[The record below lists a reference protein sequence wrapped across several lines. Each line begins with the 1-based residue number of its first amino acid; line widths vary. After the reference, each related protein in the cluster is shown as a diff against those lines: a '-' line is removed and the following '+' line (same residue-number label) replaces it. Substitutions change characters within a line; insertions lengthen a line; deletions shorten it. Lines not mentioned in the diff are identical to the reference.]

1 MKRAHIIFCLFF
13 PALFGLLVNAS
24 RAQNQVRI
32 LTNVLPPYSPYIQ
45 DYPGTGNR
53 VQVFISNLSGRD
65 LSVRLL
71 GKLEGDNGV
80 VISTSTNYRPLRPI
94 QLRATDINRMLTRQE
109 LEGLFDLAQIEV
121 QGMNKSQLY
130 RGLPLP
136 EGNYQLCIQAFDN
149 ATTRPLS
156 AEFPVGCSGLIP
168 VRIVEPPILI
178 SPHDSEEIA
187 AKMPQTQLFSWSAP
201 VGILPNQVE
210 YTLRI
215 VELPAEANPN
225 VYIDAMVLPRTGVE
239 VQHLRTSTFLYGP
252 SHPPLQFGKRY
263 AWRVQA
269 ISTSQKLSFMN
280 EGKSPVGV
288 FTYGITNLLP
298 GLEYIVM
305 TAPDQTSPLRTKS
318 MQVGSSNPLT
328 FKWELDKEL
337 EARLRNAF
345 HVPAQMKSI
354 LDHRGELSYQIR
366 IANLGAKASDSP
378 LLVRQVRAPF
388 FQIAKEDL
396 PAGMTTS
403 KKFEVSVELMGVSD
417 LIRKQAQLP
426 NEPLSSKPVAFSL
439 FAKDLGSPKDTLTI
453 TGILAFKYPGEVGEA
468 HILPNTKVVL
478 SKMEPGN
485 YLLTVGYGTSDQ
497 MGRYTIKVLKS
508 ALHSTDTLQ
517 TFTRCV
523 IDPVNPFVQPF
534 TASGAYQ
541 ATNDNT
547 FQISRNEEKVYHVK
561 GITWLAWGY
570 TLDLTAKQSYK
581 NWPGTPVAR
590 LDGQYVVIY
599 RKTTGLQ
606 EYYKKFRLPVEGQIE
621 KQPNSSVSGYNAGTR
636 LLSDQKV
643 IAGPLLTETAGAT
656 KTSGAAVVSGAS
668 ENSEKAIT
676 ATISTNH
683 LSSATAGLSPSP
695 QNEQDLIK
703 SIQTEVEKAGYQF
716 IGISTLK
723 ANGDVY
729 SATFEKLV
737 YADKP
742 YDNYKVY
749 CPGCGQKPDDGQAV
763 IFSRPKDKLVPHI
776 ARIEKATFNIE
787 TTEPPTMTF
796 KGKLAYRFADSGKDG
811 AEVKALANTQVH
823 LQVVYQD
830 IEDGRV
836 TAGIPG
842 NGDDDIAAFHKN
854 YSQTLD
860 TKVTGSD
867 GSFEFSVKMIKPMSL
882 GILPRTALTGSGE
895 FKKGGRIYRRTLRVV
910 VDNEY
915 YTSPTADFGVSAQQ
929 VMYPQGAFDF
939 STIIAKVKSYAL
951 LVQVKSDTTA
961 IQKAGYKQNLFGIKI
976 SVLRAV
982 NMKIGIPGVYA
993 GPPADEG
1000 TGIQT
1005 IRKIDGNSYREIAS
1019 GKSDVNGTITFPRM
1033 VKAKV
1038 ENDLYFIATEKSDDG
1053 LNNYKLVSLK
1063 RITTN
1068 ESWLGVYETDVNKL
1082 SADQIKNSDKIGP
1095 EGKKR
1100 TIVGGANINCR
1111 KGYKF
1116 RFTPAGG
1123 GTDYTEDLFLDVP
1136 EDAIKIAEYFK
1147 NKDWWPISIQSC
1159 QKADKYWIRDEIQDS
1174 PINKKI
1180 LLDESL
1186 IAPTWAGVNA
1196 GAGAGGKADIV
1207 FADQYQWI
1215 TSDVVQR
1222 YLKPGLPTV
1231 HIRVVDKS
1239 NPTQGIK
1246 GALVALSYEP
1256 EDGSLGNMNKMTDE
1270 NGRITPFVLKPGKN
1284 AKVKV
1289 IAKGYNFYANG
1300 SSDNETLSAC
1310 PGCTDCICI
1319 ADLLLGQNSNYPAVL
1334 MQPNT
1339 HITGRAIDYDTR
1351 VAGTK
1356 ISGVSVKSKAAA
1368 PINSVKESIGNPS
1381 PKVPTG
1387 LVANPNMEGEPA
1399 TAEPGSGQSMQAYV
1413 QADDGYIFKTQF
1425 NDGMWKFD
1433 IDAPSTAQT
1442 LKIIPVNISYFNEE
1456 RNIKTELPKPVLLS
1470 EGRFNINA
1478 GDIDIYQRDHRV
1490 TFKIF
1495 EKGPSGKG
1503 VRGAHVKLFGK
1514 NDPGFVFGP
1523 SDENGVVETQF
1534 KNVSTDNLYVE
1545 ISAPGYVTQTLSVT
1559 NQESKN
1565 PKPKIVLLEPATV
1578 INGVVLRKSAQGAEI
1593 PLEGAL
1599 VSVSAG
1605 KNASVK
1611 YSTVSQKD
1619 GSFSLDVDKNLPNC
1633 TVEASYNQGEAGPTY
1648 IGISANQVIPQA
1660 KGQSL
1665 KLTITTFEK
1674 FSIASLWG
1682 FPVTIEKI
1690 DPKTMKATGVV
1701 NLADPGFG
1709 PFGTLKDKLTARFEN
1724 VTFKPNPD
1732 KPQEGIP
1739 VSETVE
1745 LEDGVLDQLIYHT
1758 MPNIVVKDV
1767 KYNVKLS
1774 SLDAVAS
1781 GGKLKITRTPGTSK
1795 GRILAQAQVI
1805 DNSFNFSEN
1814 LFNPGKNQL
1823 FLSDTTLSAGKPV
1836 VVAFNSEKSNIKWT
1850 NFTLSQKDGSPMKL
1864 KFLAFNATSAPAGS
1878 SLIQD
1883 EIHLAPEIECHI
1895 KDAIPTDFKVKIGNL
1910 VIKNNTVDKKSGQ
1923 TPLTFPLAGNWSVE
1937 IRDWELDF
1945 KKGGFYSTTGVVK
1958 TGKVD
1963 IPIKEFNL
1971 RSDFFKLDADPR
1983 DLELAGVAKLN
1994 LGGKV
1999 YFGYDAQTGSDKKGH
2014 WSMVIVPKGDS
2025 PAAKLPAGSL
2035 PGLTDA
2041 LEFQTVSLLDNGQ
2054 DVVSFGS
2061 GNKSFRYFNII
2072 DVRPTTIETGPDWFA
2087 FDSGLSSSIPNAPK
2101 DVSMR
2106 FIYSKP
2112 KGANAIKLK
2121 TMIPGKYKFETSGY
2135 LNFEALN
2142 VKDADGGASNGIYFA
2157 DGIIAMKGFVEEPEK
2172 LHIDNLLLIHTANS
2186 THITHNRD
2194 LDLNLEKD
2202 LLKLKDNP
2210 IYAADDDASN
2220 KADYVK
2226 NQLSLTLEGKAGLSE
2241 LYCHQRVEGS
2251 QWKLM
2256 TFSGLPNGFEMWKK
2270 EERNR
2275 LSFTAHGE
2283 IIADNQKIGLDRIP
2297 APGGLGEL
2305 SLVYDFKNSR
2315 LTGTLQMP
2323 PVDIPPSMRFSGGIG
2338 QVRVDKNGFYIV
2350 ASGTL
2355 ENVPLPV
2362 PTTLKAGLMLGYYN
2376 SRELSDATSVLFA
2389 NSHRKSFPC
2398 SFSSTF
2404 KGIYATGEIN
2414 LPGGI
2419 GNFNHVYGLPGA
2431 QAQVGVDIYADGYV
2445 YGNYANGALSFGA
2458 GLGVGAKAYAY
2469 GTLLSVRAGGEVYVN
2484 GGLDTQLTTYTSP
2497 PGASMSLSS
2506 NIGAGFKATLTE
2518 AFSGLALPPLQADM
2532 QLIVTGS
2539 ATVGKGN
2546 SPSINFDITPKWT
2559 AGGNTCTS
2567 NTP

>member
-13 PALFGLLVNAS
+13 PTLFGLLVNAS
-24 RAQNQVRI
+24 QAQSQVRI
-32 LTNVLPPYSPYIQ
+32 MTNVLPPYSPYIQ

-53 VQVFISNLSGRD
+53 VQVFISNLSGKD

-80 VISTSTNYRPLRPI
+80 VIRTSINYRPLRPLE
-94 QLRATDINRMLTRQE
+94 LRATDVSRMLTRAE

-121 QGMNKSQLY
+121 QGMNKNELY

-136 EGNYQLCIQAFDN
+136 EGNYQLCVQAFDN

-156 AEFPVGCSGLIP
+156 AEFPMGCSGLIP

-178 SPHDSEEIA
+178 SPFDNEEIVT
-187 AKMPQTQLFSWSAP
+187 KTPQTQFFSWSAP
-201 VGILPNQVE
+201 VGVLPNQVE

-215 VELPAEANPN
+215 VELPVEVNPN
-225 VYIDAMVLPRTGVE
+225 VYIDAMVLPRTGIE
-239 VQHLRTSTFLYGP
+239 VQHLRTTTFLYGP
-252 SHPPLQFGKRY
+252 THPALQFGKRY

-269 ISTSQKLSFMN
+269 ISTSQKLNFMN
-280 EGKSPVGV
+280 DGKSPVGV
-288 FTYGITNLLP
+288 FTYGMMKVLP
-298 GLEYIVM
+298 GLEYITM
-305 TAPDQTSPLRTKS
+305 ISPDQASPLRTKS
-318 MQVGSSNPLT
+318 MQVGSNNPLT
-328 FKWELDKEL
+328 FKWKLDQEL
-337 EARLRNAF
+337 EARLREAY
-345 HVPAQMKSI
+345 HVPPQIKSI
-354 LDHRGELSYQIR
+354 LDYRAELNYQIR
-366 IANLGAKASDSP
+366 IANLGAKVSDSP
-378 LLVRQVRAPF
+378 VLVRQVRTPY
-388 FQIAKEDL
+388 FQIAQEDL
-396 PAGMTTS
+396 PAGMTTG

-417 LIRKQAQLP
+417 LVHKQAQLP
-426 NEPLSSKPVAFSL
+426 DEPLSSKPVAFSL

-453 TGILAFKYPGEVGEA
+453 TGVLAFKYPGEVGEA

-485 YLLTVGYGTSDQ
+485 YLLTVGYGTSDET
-497 MGRYTIKVLKS
+497 GRYTIKVLKS
-508 ALHSTDTLQ
+508 ALHGPDTLQ

-523 IDPVNPFVQPF
+523 IDPVNPFIQPF
-534 TASGAYQ
+534 TTSGSYQ
-541 ATNDNT
+541 TTNENT
-547 FQISRNEEKVYHVK
+547 FQISRHEDKVYKVD
-561 GITWLAWGY
+561 GITWLASGY
-570 TLDLTAKQSYK
+570 TLDLTAKQTYK
-581 NWPGTPVAR
+581 DWPGAPDAK

-606 EYYKKFRLPVEGQIE
+606 EYYKKFRLPVEGQI
-621 KQPNSSVSGYNAGTR
+621 R
-636 LLSDQKV
+636 
-643 IAGPLLTETAGAT
+643 
-656 KTSGAAVVSGAS
+656 
-668 ENSEKAIT
+668 
-676 ATISTNH
+676 
-683 LSSATAGLSPSP
+683 
-695 QNEQDLIK
+695 NEQNPIQ
-703 SIQTEVEKAGYQF
+703 SIQKEVEKAGYQF

-723 ANGDVY
+723 ANGDTY
-729 SATFEKLV
+729 SGTFEKLV

-763 IFSRPKDKLVPHI
+763 IFSRPKDKLVPQT
-776 ARIEKATFNIE
+776 ARIEKALFNVE

-796 KGKLAYRFADSGKDG
+796 KGKLAYQFADAGKYG
-811 AEVKALANTQVH
+811 AEAKPLGNTQVH

-830 IEDGRV
+830 MESKVI
-836 TAGIPG
+836 TSGIPG
-842 NGDDDIAAFHKN
+842 NGDDDITAFHKN
-854 YSQTLD
+854 YSQSLD
-860 TKVTGSD
+860 TRVTGPD
-867 GSFEFSVKMIKPMSL
+867 GSFEFKVKMKAPMPL
-882 GILPRTALTGSGE
+882 GQLARTPLTGSGE
-895 FKKGGRIYRRTLRVV
+895 FKRGGRIYKRTLRVV

-915 YTSPTADFGVSAQQ
+915 YASPAADFGLFADQ
-929 VMYPQGAFDF
+929 VMTPQGSFDF
-939 STIIAKVKSYAL
+939 NTIIAKVKSYGL

-961 IQKAGYKQNLFGIKI
+961 IQKAGYKQNLLGIKI

-982 NMKIGIPGVYA
+982 NKKIGVPGVYT
-993 GPPADEG
+993 GPPVDEG

-1005 IRKIDGNSYREIAS
+1005 IRKIDGNSFREIAS

-1038 ENDLYFIATEKSDDG
+1038 ENDLYFIATEQSDDG

-1082 SADQIKNSDKIGP
+1082 SADQIKASDKIGP

-1100 TIVGGANINCR
+1100 TIVGGAKINCR

-1116 RFTPAGG
+1116 RFKLDGG
-1123 GTDYTEDLFLDVP
+1123 GNDYTKELYLDVP

-1147 NKDWWPISIQSC
+1147 YKDWTPIPIESC
-1159 QKADKYWIRDEIQDS
+1159 QEANKYWIRDEIQDS
-1174 PINKKI
+1174 PINRKV
-1180 LLDESL
+1180 LLNESL
-1186 IAPTWAGVNA
+1186 IAPS
-1196 GAGAGGKADIV
+1196 AGGISVGTAIENKSGVV

-1215 TSDVVQR
+1215 KSDVVQR
-1222 YLKPGLPTV
+1222 YLKPGPPTV
-1231 HIRVVDKS
+1231 RIRVVDKS

-1256 EDGSLGNMNKMTDE
+1256 EDGSVGTMNKMTDE
-1270 NGRITPFVLKPGKN
+1270 NGSITPFTLKPGKN
-1284 AKVKV
+1284 AKVK
-1289 IAKGYNFYANG
+1289 ILAKGYNFYAVSTSG
-1300 SSDNETLSAC
+1300 IKIKETPAICSECA
-1310 PGCTDCICI
+1310 DCVCI
-1319 ADLLLGQNSNYPAVL
+1319 GELLLGQNSNYPAIL
-1334 MQPNT
+1334 MEPNT
-1339 HITGRAIDYDTR
+1339 HITGRAIDYDTKSDQDKKLLFTGNKVPAT
-1351 VAGTK
+1351 VASQGGDFGK
-1356 ISGVSVKSKAAA
+1356 PQKGAVQASSPGSKVSEVGATA
-1368 PINSVKESIGNPS
+1368 
-1381 PKVPTG
+1381 PKVNQLSGKGKVTPTA
-1387 LVANPNMEGEPA
+1387 LPEL
-1399 TAEPGSGQSMQAYV
+1399 GSGQSMEAYV

-1425 NDGMWKFD
+1425 NNGMWKFD
-1433 IDAPSTAQT
+1433 IDAPSTAKI
-1442 LKIIPVNISYFNEE
+1442 LKVIPVNISYFNEE
-1456 RNIKTELPKPVLLS
+1456 RNINTELPKPTALS

-1503 VRGAHVKLFGK
+1503 VRGAQVKLFGK

-1523 SDENGVVETQF
+1523 SDESGVVGTKF
-1534 KNVSTDNLYVE
+1534 KNVSTDNLYVD
-1545 ISAPGYVTQTLSVT
+1545 ISAPGYVTQTVSVT
-1559 NQESKN
+1559 NQESKI
-1565 PKPKIVLLEPATV
+1565 PKPKTVLLEPAAV
-1578 INGVVLRKSAQGAEI
+1578 VNGVVVTKSAQGAEV

-1599 VSVSAG
+1599 VFVSAG

-1611 YSTVSQKD
+1611 YSTLSKKD
-1619 GSFSLDVDKNLPNC
+1619 GSFSLDVDKNLSNC
-1633 TVEASYNQGEAGPTY
+1633 TIEASYNQGESGPTY
-1648 IGISANQVIPQA
+1648 IGVSANQVIPQA

-1665 KLTITTFEK
+1665 KLTITTFDK
-1674 FSIASLWG
+1674 FSIASIWG
-1682 FPVTIEKI
+1682 FPVTIKKI
-1690 DPKTMKATGVV
+1690 DPKTMKVTGVV

-1709 PFGTLKDKLTARFEN
+1709 PFGTLKEKLTARFEN
-1724 VTFKPNPD
+1724 VAFKPNPE
-1732 KPQEGIP
+1732 KPKEGIP
-1739 VSETVE
+1739 ASETVE
-1745 LEDGVLDQLIYHT
+1745 LEDGVLDQLVYHT
-1758 MPNIVVKDV
+1758 TPNIVVKDI
-1767 KYNVKLS
+1767 KYNVKLT
-1774 SLDAVAS
+1774 SLDAVANA
-1781 GGKLKITRTPGTSK
+1781 GKLKIIRTPGTSK
-1795 GRILAQAQVI
+1795 GKILAQAQVI

-1823 FLSDTTLSAGKPV
+1823 FLSDTTLNAGKPA
-1836 VVAFNSEKSNIKWT
+1836 VVAFDSEKSNIKWT
-1850 NFTLSQKDGSPMKL
+1850 NFAISQKDGSPMKL
-1864 KFLAFNATSAPAGS
+1864 KFLAFNATSALNGS
-1878 SLIQD
+1878 RLIQD
-1883 EIHLAPEIECHI
+1883 EIHLAPEIECHV
-1895 KDAIPTDFKVKIGNL
+1895 KDAIPSEFKIKIGDL
-1910 VIKNNTVDKKSGQ
+1910 VIKNNTIDKKSGE
-1923 TPLTFPLAGNWSVE
+1923 TPLTFPLAGDWSVE
-1937 IRDWELDF
+1937 IRNWELDF
-1945 KKGGFYSTTGVVK
+1945 KKGGFYSTKGVVK

-1971 RSDFFKLDADPR
+1971 RSDFFKLDADPK

-1994 LGGKV
+1994 LGGKA

-2014 WSMVIVPKGDS
+2014 WSMVIVPEGDS

-2035 PGLTDA
+2035 PGLTDV

-2087 FDSGLSSSIPNAPK
+2087 FDSGLSTGIPNAPK

-2112 KGANAIKLK
+2112 KGTNAIKLK
-2121 TMIPGKYKFETSGY
+2121 TMIPGKYQFETSGY

-2142 VKDADGGASNGIYFA
+2142 VKDADGGSSNGIYFA
-2157 DGIIAMKGFVEEPEK
+2157 EGIIAMKGFVEEPEK
-2172 LHIDNLLLIHTANS
+2172 LHIDNVLLIHTANS
-2186 THITHNRD
+2186 THITHNRN

-2210 IYAADDDASN
+2210 IYATNDDVSN
-2220 KADYVK
+2220 KTDYTK
-2226 NQLSLTLEGKAGLSE
+2226 NQLSMALEGKTGLSE
-2241 LYCHQRVEGS
+2241 LYCHQRVEGK

-2270 EERNR
+2270 EEKNR

-2283 IIADNQKIGLDRIP
+2283 IIADNQNIGLDGIP

-2323 PVDIPPSMRFSGGIG
+2323 PMDIPPSMTFSGGIG

-2350 ASGTL
+2350 GSGTL
-2355 ENVPLPV
+2355 ENVPLPI

-2376 SRELSDATSVLFA
+2376 SQDLSDATSVLFA
-2389 NSHRKSFPC
+2389 NSHRKNLPC
-2398 SFSSTF
+2398 SFNSTF
-2404 KGIYATGEIN
+2404 KGIYATGEMN

-2431 QAQVGVDIYADGYV
+2431 QAEVGVDIYADGYV
-2445 YGNYANGALSFGA
+2445 YGNYENGALSFGA

-2484 GGLDTQLTTYTSP
+2484 GGVDARLTASTSP
-2497 PGASMSLSS
+2497 PGASLSLSS
-2506 NIGAGFKATLTE
+2506 NIGAGFNATLTE
-2518 AFSGLALPPLQADM
+2518 AFSGLALPPLRADM
-2532 QLIVTGS
+2532 QLIVTGN
-2539 ATVGKGN
+2539 ATIGKGS
-2546 SPSINFDITPKWT
+2546 SPSVNFDITPKWT

>member
-1 MKRAHIIFCLFF
+1 MKRAHIIFCLIF
-13 PALFGLLVNAS
+13 PALFGILVNTS
-24 RAQNQVRI
+24 LAQNQVVRI
-32 LTNVLPPYSPYIQ
+32 MTNVLPPYSPYIQ
-45 DYPGTGNR
+45 DYPGTGSR
-53 VQVFISNLSGRD
+53 VQVFISNLSGKD

-80 VISTSTNYRPLRPI
+80 VIRTSPNYRPLRPLE
-94 QLRATDINRMLTRQE
+94 LRATDVNRMLTRPE
-109 LEGLFDLAQIEV
+109 LEGLFDLGQIDV
-121 QGMNKSQLY
+121 QGMNKNELY
-130 RGLPLP
+130 KGLPLP
-136 EGNYQLCIQAFDN
+136 EGNYQLCVQAFDN

-156 AEFPVGCSGLIP
+156 AEFPMGCSGLIP

-178 SPHDSEEIA
+178 SPYDNEEITT
-187 AKMPQTQLFSWSAP
+187 KTPQTQLFSWSAP

-215 VELPAEANPN
+215 VELPAEVNPN
-225 VYIDAMVLPRTGVE
+225 VYIDAMALPRTGLE
-239 VQHLRTSTFLYGP
+239 IQHLRTTTFLYGP
-252 SHPPLQFGKRY
+252 SHPALQFGKRY

-269 ISTSQKLSFMN
+269 ISVSQKLAFMN
-280 EGKSPVGV
+280 EGKSPVSV
-288 FTYGITNLLP
+288 FTYGLTKVLP
-298 GLEYIVM
+298 GLEYIAM
-305 TAPDQTSPLRTKS
+305 TAPDQTSPLRTKN
-318 MQVGSSNPLT
+318 MQVGSNNPLT

-337 EARLRNAF
+337 EALLRNAY
-345 HVPAQMKSI
+345 HVPPQIKSI
-354 LDHRGELSYQIR
+354 LDHRGELNYKIR

-378 LLVRQVRAPF
+378 LLVRQVRTPY

-396 PAGMTTS
+396 PAGMTPG
-403 KKFEVSVELMGVSD
+403 KKLEVSVELMGVSD

-426 NEPLSSKPVAFSL
+426 NAPLSSKPVVVSL
-439 FAKDLGSPKDTLTI
+439 FAKDIGSPKDTLTI
-453 TGILAFKYPGEVGEA
+453 TGVLAFKYPGEAGKT
-468 HILPNTKVVL
+468 HILPNTKVAL
-478 SKMEPGN
+478 SKMEPSN
-485 YLLTVGYGTSDQ
+485 YLLTVGYGTSDE

-508 ALHSTDTLQ
+508 ALHSADTTQ
-517 TFTRCV
+517 MFTRCV
-523 IDPVNPFVQPF
+523 IDPVNPFIQPF
-534 TASGAYQ
+534 TTSGSYQ
-541 ATNDNT
+541 TTNENT
-547 FQISRNEEKVYHVK
+547 FQISRHEEKVYQVA
-561 GITWLAWGY
+561 GITWLASGY
-570 TLDLTAKQSYK
+570 TLDLTAKQTYQ
-581 NWPGTPVAR
+581 NWPGAPDAK
-590 LDGQYVVIY
+590 LDGQPVVIY
-599 RKTTGLQ
+599 RKINGLQ
-606 EYYKKFRLPVEGQIE
+606 EYYKKYRLPVEGSI
-621 KQPNSSVSGYNAGTR
+621 KDQPNSS
-636 LLSDQKV
+636 
-643 IAGPLLTETAGAT
+643 
-656 KTSGAAVVSGAS
+656 
-668 ENSEKAIT
+668 
-676 ATISTNH
+676 
-683 LSSATAGLSPSP
+683 
-695 QNEQDLIK
+695 
-703 SIQTEVEKAGYQF
+703 IQAEVEQAGYQF

-723 ANGDVY
+723 ANGDAY

-763 IFSRPKDKLVPHI
+763 IFPRPKDKLI
-776 ARIEKATFNIE
+776 QQTARIEKATFHVE

-796 KGKLAYRFADSGKDG
+796 KGKLAYQFADAGKDG
-811 AEVKALANTQVH
+811 AEAKALANTRVH

-830 IEDGRV
+830 IADGTV
-836 TAGIPG
+836 TAGAPG
-842 NGDDDIAAFHKN
+842 NGDDEIAAFHKN

-867 GSFEFSVKMIKPMSL
+867 GSFEFKVKMIKPMPL
-882 GILPRTALTGSGE
+882 GILPRTPLTGTGE
-895 FKKGGRIYRRTLRVV
+895 FKRGGRIYRRTLRVI

-915 YTSPTADFGVSAQQ
+915 YASPSTDFGVSTDQ
-929 VMYPQGAFDF
+929 VMDPQGSFDF
-939 STIIAKVKSYAL
+939 HTMIAKVKSYGL

-961 IQKAGYKQNLFGIKI
+961 IQKAGYKQNLFGMKI

-982 NMKIGIPGVYA
+982 YKKIGIPGINA

-1000 TGIQT
+1000 SGVQS

-1038 ENDLYFIATEKSDDG
+1038 ENDLYFIATEKADDG

-1082 SADQIKNSDKIGP
+1082 TADQIKTSDKIGP

-1123 GTDYTEDLFLDVP
+1123 GTDYTRDLFLDVP

-1147 NKDWWPISIQSC
+1147 NKDWWPIAIQSC
-1159 QKADKYWIRDEIQDS
+1159 QQANKYWIRDEIQDS

-1186 IAPTWAGVNA
+1186 IAPTSGGINA
-1196 GAGAGGKADIV
+1196 GAGADGKAAIV

-1215 TSDVVQR
+1215 KSDVVQR

-1231 HIRVVDKS
+1231 HIRVVDQS

-1246 GALVALSYEP
+1246 GALVALTYDP
-1256 EDGSLGNMNKMTDE
+1256 ADGSPGSINKMTDE

-1284 AKVKV
+1284 ARVK
-1289 IAKGYNFYANG
+1289 ITAKGYNFYGNG
-1300 SSDNETLSAC
+1300 SSGNETPSPC

-1319 ADLLLGQNSNYPAVL
+1319 GDLMLGQNSNNPAVL

-1351 VAGTK
+1351 AIGAKTNK
-1356 ISGVSVKSKAAA
+1356 ASGKNKAAT
-1368 PINSVKESIGNPS
+1368 PGKSLTESIGNTP

-1387 LVANPNMEGEPA
+1387 LVTNLNMEEKPA
-1399 TAEPGSGQSMQAYV
+1399 APELGSGQSMEAYV

-1433 IDAPSTAQT
+1433 IDAPSTAKT
-1442 LKIIPVNISYFNEE
+1442 LKVIPVNISYFNEE
-1456 RNIKTELPKPVLLS
+1456 RDIKTELPKPTVLS
-1470 EGRFNINA
+1470 GGRFNINA
-1478 GDIDIYQRDHRV
+1478 GDIDIYQRDHRI
-1490 TFKIF
+1490 TFKVF
-1495 EKGPSGKG
+1495 EKGPSGKS
-1503 VRGAHVKLFGK
+1503 VTGAHVKLFGK

-1523 SDENGVVETQF
+1523 SNESGVVETQF
-1534 KNVSTDNLYVE
+1534 KNVSTDNLYVAV
-1545 ISAPGYVTQTLSVT
+1545 SAPGYVTQTVSVT
-1559 NQESKN
+1559 NEESKI

-1578 INGVVLRKSAQGAEI
+1578 VNGVVVTKSAQGTEM

-1599 VSVSAG
+1599 VFVSAG

-1611 YSTVSQKD
+1611 YSTLSKKD
-1619 GSFSLDVDKNLPNC
+1619 GSFSLDVDKNLSNC
-1633 TVEASYNQGEAGPTY
+1633 TIEASYNQGEAGPTY
-1648 IGISANQVIPQA
+1648 IGVSANQVIPQV

-1665 KLTITTFEK
+1665 KLTITTFDK
-1674 FSIASLWG
+1674 FRIASIWG
-1682 FPVTIEKI
+1682 FPVTIEKL

-1701 NLADPGFG
+1701 NLSDPALG

-1724 VTFKPNPD
+1724 VAFKPNPG

-1739 VSETVE
+1739 ASETVE
-1745 LEDGVLDQLIYHT
+1745 LEDGVLDQLVYHT
-1758 MPNIVVKDV
+1758 TPNIVVKDV
-1767 KYNVKLS
+1767 KYNVKIT
-1774 SLDAVAS
+1774 SLDAVANA
-1781 GGKLKITRTPGTSK
+1781 GRLKITRTPGTSK
-1795 GRILAQAQVI
+1795 GKILAQVQVI

-1823 FLSDTTLSAGKPV
+1823 FLSDTTLSAGKPA

-1850 NFTLSQKDGSPMKL
+1850 NFTISQKDGSPMKL
-1864 KFLAFNATSAPAGS
+1864 KFLAFNATSALTGS
-1878 SLIQD
+1878 RLIED
-1883 EIHLAPEIECHI
+1883 ELHLAPEIECRI
-1895 KDAIPTDFKVKIGNL
+1895 KDAIPSEFKVKIGDL
-1910 VIKNNTVDKKSGQ
+1910 VIKNNTIDKKSGQ

-1937 IRDWELDF
+1937 IRNWELDF

-1971 RSDFFKLDADPR
+1971 RSDFLKLNVEPKE
-1983 DLELAGVAKLN
+1983 LELAGVAKLN
-1994 LGGKV
+1994 LGGKA

-2014 WSMVIVPKGDS
+2014 WSMVIVPEGDS
-2025 PAAKLPAGSL
+2025 PAAKLPARSL

-2054 DVVSFGS
+2054 DVVTFGS

-2087 FDSGLSSSIPNAPK
+2087 FDSGLSTGIPNAPK

-2121 TMIPGKYKFETSGY
+2121 TMIPGQYKFETSGY

-2142 VKDADGGASNGIYFA
+2142 VKDADGGSSNGIYFA

-2172 LHIDNLLLIHTANS
+2172 LHIDNVLLIHTANS
-2186 THITHNRD
+2186 THITHNRN

-2210 IYAADDDASN
+2210 VYAANDDAGN
-2220 KADYVK
+2220 KTDYSK
-2226 NQLSLTLEGKAGLSE
+2226 NQLSMTLEGKSGLSE
-2241 LYCHQRVEGS
+2241 LYCHQRVEGK

-2270 EERNR
+2270 EEKNR

-2283 IIADNQKIGLDRIP
+2283 IIADNQKIGLDGIP
-2297 APGGLGEL
+2297 APGGLGAL

-2323 PVDIPPSMRFSGGIG
+2323 PVDIPPSMTFSGGVG

-2355 ENVPLPV
+2355 ENVPLPI

-2376 SRELSDATSVLFA
+2376 SPDLSDATSVLFA
-2389 NSHRKSFPC
+2389 NSHRKNLPC
-2398 SFSSTF
+2398 SFNSTF
-2404 KGIYATGEIN
+2404 KGIYATGEMN

-2419 GNFNHVYGLPGA
+2419 GNFNHVYGVPGA
-2431 QAQVGVDIYADGYV
+2431 EAQVGVDIYADGYV
-2445 YGNYANGALSFGA
+2445 YGNYNSGALSFGA
-2458 GLGVGAKAYAY
+2458 GMGVGARAYAY

-2484 GGLDTQLTTYTSP
+2484 GGLDTQLTAYTSP

-2539 ATVGKGN
+2539 ATVGKG
-2546 SPSINFDITPKWT
+2546 SAPSVNFDITPKWT
-2559 AGGNTCTS
+2559 AGGNTCIS

>member
-1 MKRAHIIFCLFF
+1 MNRAHIIFCLIF

-24 RAQNQVRI
+24 QAQNQVRI

-45 DYPGTGNR
+45 DYPGAGSR
-53 VQVFISNLSGRD
+53 VQVFISNLSGKD

-80 VISTSTNYRPLRPI
+80 VIRTSPNYRPLRPLE
-94 QLRATDINRMLTRQE
+94 LRATDVNRMLTRPE
-109 LEGLFDLAQIEV
+109 LEGLFDLGQIEV
-121 QGMNKSQLY
+121 QGMNKNDLY

-136 EGNYQLCIQAFDN
+136 EGNYQLCVQAFDN

-156 AEFPVGCSGLIP
+156 AEFPMGCSGLIP

-178 SPHDSEEIA
+178 SPFNNEEIA
-187 AKMPQTQLFSWSAP
+187 AKTPQTQLFSWSAP
-201 VGILPNQVE
+201 VGILPSQVE

-215 VELPAEANPN
+215 VELPAEVNPN
-225 VYIDAMVLPRTGVE
+225 VYIDAIALPRTGLE
-239 VQHLRTSTFLYGP
+239 VQHLRATTFLFGP
-252 SHPPLQFGKRY
+252 SHPALQFGKRY

-269 ISTSQKLSFMN
+269 IPTSQKLAFMN

-288 FTYGITNLLP
+288 FTYGITKVLP
-298 GLEYIVM
+298 GLEYITM

-318 MQVGSSNPLT
+318 MQVGSNNPLT

-337 EARLRNAF
+337 EALLRKAY
-345 HVPAQMKSI
+345 HVPPQLKSI
-354 LDHRGELSYQIR
+354 LDHRGELNYKIR
-366 IANLGAKASDSP
+366 IANSGTKVSDSP
-378 LLVRQVRAPF
+378 VLVRQVRTPY

-396 PAGMTTS
+396 PAGMTTN
-403 KKFEVSVELMGVSD
+403 KKLEVSVELMGVSD

-426 NEPLSSKPVAFSL
+426 NEPLLSKPVVFSL
-439 FAKDLGSPKDTLTI
+439 FAKDLGSPKDTLAI
-453 TGILAFKYPGEVGEA
+453 TGILAFKYPGEAGKA
-468 HILPNTKVVL
+468 HVLPNTKVVL

-485 YLLTVGYGTSDQ
+485 YLLTVGYGTSDE

-508 ALHSTDTLQ
+508 ALHADTTQ
-517 TFTRCV
+517 IFTRCV
-523 IDPVNPFVQPF
+523 IDPVNPFIQPF
-534 TASGAYQ
+534 TSSGSYQ
-541 ATNDNT
+541 TSHENT
-547 FQISRNEEKVYHVK
+547 FQISRHEEKVYQVE
-561 GITWLAWGY
+561 GITWLASGY
-570 TLDLTAKQSYK
+570 TLDLTAKQTYK
-581 NWPGTPVAR
+581 NWPGAPDTQ
-590 LDGQYVVIY
+590 LDGQAVVIY

-606 EYYKKFRLPVEGQIE
+606 EYYKKYRLPAEGQL
-621 KQPNSSVSGYNAGTR
+621 KNQANSS
-636 LLSDQKV
+636 
-643 IAGPLLTETAGAT
+643 
-656 KTSGAAVVSGAS
+656 
-668 ENSEKAIT
+668 
-676 ATISTNH
+676 
-683 LSSATAGLSPSP
+683 
-695 QNEQDLIK
+695 
-703 SIQTEVEKAGYQF
+703 IQAEVEQAGYQF
-716 IGISTLK
+716 IGIANLK
-723 ANGDVY
+723 ASGDAY

-763 IFSRPKDKLVPHI
+763 IFSRPKDKLVPQT
-776 ARIEKATFNIE
+776 ARIEKATFHVE

-796 KGKLAYRFADSGKDG
+796 KGKLAYQFADAGKDG
-811 AEVKALANTQVH
+811 AEAKALANTQVH

-830 IEDGRV
+830 IADGTV
-836 TAGIPG
+836 TAGAPG
-842 NGDDDIAAFHKN
+842 NGDDEIAAFHKN
-854 YSQTLD
+854 YSQRLD

-867 GSFEFSVKMIKPMSL
+867 GSFEFKVKMIKPMPL
-882 GILPRTALTGSGE
+882 GILPRTPLTGTGE
-895 FKKGGRIYRRTLRVV
+895 FKRGGRIYRRTLRVI
-910 VDNEY
+910 VDNAY
-915 YTSPTADFGVSAQQ
+915 YASSSTDFGISADQ
-929 VMYPQGAFDF
+929 VMDPQGSFDF
-939 STIIAKVKSYAL
+939 NTLIAKVKSYGL

-982 NMKIGIPGVYA
+982 NKKIGIPGVHA

-1000 TGIQT
+1000 SGVQS
-1005 IRKIDGNSYREIAS
+1005 IRKIDGNAYREIAS
-1019 GKSDVNGTITFPRM
+1019 GKSDVNGSITFPRM

-1082 SADQIKNSDKIGP
+1082 SADQIKTSDKIGP

-1100 TIVGGANINCR
+1100 TIVGGANVNCR

-1123 GTDYTEDLFLDVP
+1123 GTDYTQDLFLDVP

-1147 NKDWWPISIQSC
+1147 NKDWWPIAIQSC
-1159 QKADKYWIRDEIQDS
+1159 QQANKYWIRDEIQDS

-1186 IAPTWAGVNA
+1186 IAPTPGGINA
-1196 GAGAGGKADIV
+1196 GAGADGKADIV

-1215 TSDVVQR
+1215 RSDVVQR

-1231 HIRVVDKS
+1231 HIRVVDQS

-1246 GALVALSYEP
+1246 GALVALTYEP
-1256 EDGSLGNMNKMTDE
+1256 ADGSLGSINKMTDE
-1270 NGRITPFVLKPGKN
+1270 NGRVTPFVLKPGKN
-1284 AKVKV
+1284 AKVKI
-1289 IAKGYNFYANG
+1289 IAKGYNFY
-1300 SSDNETLSAC
+1300 SDSTSGDKTKETPPICSECA
-1310 PGCTDCICI
+1310 DCICI
-1319 ADLLLGQNSNYPAVL
+1319 GELLLGQNSNHPMVL
-1334 MQPNT
+1334 MRPNT
-1339 HITGRAIDYDTR
+1339 HITGRAIDYDTKA
-1351 VAGTK
+1351 VGAK
-1356 ISGVSVKSKAAA
+1356 FNKVSVKGKAATPA
-1368 PINSVKESIGNPS
+1368 KSLSENISNPS
-1381 PKVPTG
+1381 PKVPTS
-1387 LVANPNMEGEPA
+1387 LAANLNMEDKPA
-1399 TAEPGSGQSMQAYV
+1399 APELGSGQSMEAYV

-1425 NDGMWKFD
+1425 HDGMWKFD
-1433 IDAPSTAQT
+1433 MDAPSTAKT
-1442 LKIIPVNISYFNEE
+1442 LKVIPVNITYFNEE
-1456 RNIKTELPKPVLLS
+1456 RDIKTELPKPTPLS
-1470 EGRFNINA
+1470 GGRFHINA
-1478 GDIDIYQRDHRV
+1478 GDIDIYQRDHRI
-1490 TFKIF
+1490 TFKVF
-1495 EKGPSGKG
+1495 EKGPSGKS
-1503 VRGAHVKLFGK
+1503 VAGARVKLFGK

-1523 SDENGVVETQF
+1523 SDEKGVVETQF
-1534 KNVSTDNLYVE
+1534 KNVSTDNLYVA
-1545 ISAPGYVTQTLSVT
+1545 ISAPGYVTQILSVT
-1559 NQESKN
+1559 NEESKN
-1565 PKPKIVLLEPATV
+1565 PKPKIVLLEPAAAV
-1578 INGVVLRKSAQGAEI
+1578 NGVVVTKSPQGAEI

-1599 VSVSAG
+1599 VFVSAG

-1611 YSTVSQKD
+1611 YSTLSKKD
-1619 GSFSLDVDKNLPNC
+1619 GSFSLDVDKNLSNC
-1633 TVEASYNQGEAGPTY
+1633 TIEASYNQGETGPTY
-1648 IGISANQVIPQA
+1648 IGASSNQVIPQA

-1665 KLTITTFEK
+1665 KLTITTFDK
-1674 FSIASLWG
+1674 FSIASIWG

-1701 NLADPGFG
+1701 NLADPEFG

-1724 VTFKPNPD
+1724 VAFKPNPD

-1739 VSETVE
+1739 ASETVE
-1745 LEDGVLDQLIYHT
+1745 LEDGVLDQLVYHAT
-1758 MPNIVVKDV
+1758 PKIVVKDV
-1767 KYNVKLS
+1767 KYNVKVT
-1774 SLDAVAS
+1774 SLDAVANA
-1781 GGKLKITRTPGTSK
+1781 GKLKITRTPGTLK
-1795 GRILAQAQVI
+1795 GKILAQVQVI

-1823 FLSDTTLSAGKPV
+1823 FLSDTTLSAGKPA

-1850 NFTLSQKDGSPMKL
+1850 NFTISQKDGSPMKL
-1864 KFLAFNATSAPAGS
+1864 KFLAFNATSALNGS
-1878 SLIQD
+1878 RLFQD

-1895 KDAIPTDFKVKIGNL
+1895 REAIPSEFKVRIGDL
-1910 VIKNNTVDKKSGQ
+1910 VIKNNTIDKKSGE

-1937 IRDWELDF
+1937 IRNWELDF

-1971 RSDFFKLDADPR
+1971 RSDFLKLNVEPKE
-1983 DLELAGVAKLN
+1983 LELAGVAKLN
-1994 LGGKV
+1994 LGGKA

-2014 WSMVIVPKGDS
+2014 WSMVIVPEGDS
-2025 PAAKLPAGSL
+2025 PAAKLPARSL

-2054 DVVSFGS
+2054 DIVTFGA

-2087 FDSGLSSSIPNAPK
+2087 FDSGLSTSIPNAPK

-2112 KGANAIKLK
+2112 KGSNAIKLK
-2121 TMIPGKYKFETSGY
+2121 TMIPGRYKFETSGY

-2142 VKDADGGASNGIYFA
+2142 VKDSDGGSSNGIYFA

-2172 LHIDNLLLIHTANS
+2172 LHIDNVLLIHTANS
-2186 THITHNRD
+2186 THITHNRN

-2210 IYAADDDASN
+2210 IYAANDDAGN
-2220 KADYVK
+2220 KTDYTK
-2226 NQLSLTLEGKAGLSE
+2226 NQLSMTLEGKSGLSE
-2241 LYCHQRVEGS
+2241 LYCHQRVEGK

-2270 EERNR
+2270 EEKNR

-2283 IIADNQKIGLDRIP
+2283 IIADNQKIGLDGIP
-2297 APGGLGEL
+2297 APGGLGTL

-2315 LTGTLQMP
+2315 LTGSLQMP
-2323 PVDIPPSMRFSGGIG
+2323 PLDIPPSMTFSGGVG

-2355 ENVPLPV
+2355 ENVPLPI

-2376 SRELSDATSVLFA
+2376 SPDLSDATSVLFA
-2389 NSHRKSFPC
+2389 NSHRKCLPC
-2398 SFSSTF
+2398 SFNSTF
-2404 KGIYATGEIN
+2404 KGIYATGEMN

-2419 GNFNHVYGLPGA
+2419 GNFNHVYGVPGA
-2431 QAQVGVDIYADGYV
+2431 EAQVGVDIYADGYV
-2445 YGNYANGALSFGA
+2445 YGNYESGALSFGA
-2458 GLGVGAKAYAY
+2458 GMGVGARAYAY

-2484 GGLDTQLTTYTSP
+2484 GGLDTRLTAYTSP

-2539 ATVGKGN
+2539 ATVGKGSAPN
-2546 SPSINFDITPKWT
+2546 VNFDITPKWT